1 MFVLRRVLLVVIAA
15 AAVAVTLLGVP
26 EEATGL
32 PGPGAIRDHV
42 RAALAIDDANQAL
55 TESAPQQSAANG
67 WVARDLLAVIANA
80 EADQLWTAQAQA
92 GVRDDRP
99 VYLLALA
106 VLALCVIG
114 ATSPRTDQQPSAA
127 VVPVPPPGDDNVQ

>member
-1 MFVLRRVLLVVIAA
+1 MLVLRRVLLVVIAA
-15 AAVAVTLLGVP
+15 AAVVVTLVGAP
-26 EEATGL
+26 YEAAGL
-32 PGPGAIRDHV
+32 PGPGAIRDDV
-42 RAALAIDDANQAL
+42 RAALAIDEANQSL

-80 EADQLWTAQAQA
+80 QADQLWTAQS
-92 GVRDDRP
+92 GMRDDRP

-114 ATSPRTDQQPSAA
+114 ATSPRTDQQPSTVAA
-127 VVPVPPPGDDNVQ
+127 PMPPPGDDAVQ